1 MKPVSLADSGLGIE
15 PEELARLFEPFV
27 LRRFAP
33 TDAEWTRALAH
44 RERKIGKRYWR
55 RLLFGKLMGRK
66 RSHDVVRAEYS
77 RAWAGIDFAEY
88 DPASG
93 IVPRPSPWQWR
104 DGCWF
109 ASDIG
114 ATRVRQLL
122 LVRLLEWLSPRSV
135 VEVGCGNGVNLLL
148 LAGRF
153 PDVSFTGI
161 ELTREGARAATRLQR
176 TAELPKPMQAF
187 APLPLLDVGAFQRV
201 RFLQGDAEQLPL
213 ADGSVDLVVTILALE
228 QMERVRER
236 ALAEI
241 ARVARRH
248 TLMIEPFRELN
259 EHGPSR
265 RYIVARDYFQGRIAD
280 LPRYGLEPELVLDDF
295 PQEFHLRAGVVVAA
309 RRPEPR

>member
-15 PEELARLFEPFV
+15 PDEVARLFEPFV
-27 LRRFAP
+27 QRRFSP
-33 TDAEWTRALAH
+33 TDAEWTRELAR
-44 RERKIGKRYWR
+44 RERKIGMRYWR
-55 RLLFGKLMGRK
+55 RRLFGRLPAWQ

-77 RAWAGIDFAEY
+77 KAWAGIDFAEY

-104 DGCWF
+104 DRCWF
-109 ASDIG
+109 ASDVG

-122 LVRLLEWLSPRSV
+122 LVKLLERLAPRSV
-135 VEVGCGNGVNLLL
+135 LEVGCGNGVNLML

-153 PDVSFTGI
+153 PDVSFTGV
-161 ELTREGARAATRLQR
+161 ELTREGARAATQLQR
-176 TAELPKPMQAF
+176 AAELPKPMQAF

-201 RFLQGDAEQLPL
+201 RFVQGDAARLPL

-259 EHGPSR
+259 ERGPSR

-295 PQEFHLRAGVVVAA
+295 PQEFYLRAGAVVAA
-309 RRPEPR
+309 RRPESR

>member
-1 MKPVSLADSGLGIE
+1 MKPVSLAESGLGIE
-15 PEELARLFEPFV
+15 PEEVARLFEPFV
-27 LRRFAP
+27 QRRFSP
-33 TDAEWTRALAH
+33 TDAEWTRELAR

-55 RLLFGKLMGRK
+55 RRLFGKLPSWQ
-66 RSHDVVRAEYS
+66 RSHEVVRAEYS
-77 RAWAGIDFAEY
+77 KAWAGIDFAEY

-104 DGCWF
+104 DRCWF
-109 ASDIG
+109 ASDVG

-122 LVRLLEWLSPRSV
+122 LVRLLERLAPRSV
-135 VEVGCGNGVNLLL
+135 LEVGCGNGVNLML

-153 PDVSFTGI
+153 PDVSFTGV
-161 ELTREGARAATRLQR
+161 ELTREGARAATQLQR
-176 TAELPKPMQAF
+176 AAELPQPMQAF

-201 RFLQGDAEQLPL
+201 RFVQGDAARLPL

-259 EHGPSR
+259 ESGPSR
-265 RYIVARDYFQGRIAD
+265 RYVVARDYFQGRIAD

-295 PQEFHLRAGVVVAA
+295 PQEFYLRAGAVVAA
-309 RRPEPR
+309 RRPGSR